1 MKPYNGMAPNGLR
14 VAVFLAEKGIEIP
27 TEITNPL
34 EGATRSEAFLKINPL
49 GEIPAL
55 QLESGQVITESIA
68 ICRYLEELHPDQPL
82 LGANILER
90 AQIEMWNRRMELRL
104 FRAIGDVG
112 LHEIEFFKDKVE
124 QMPDYA
130 ETQKRAFLKELR
142 WLNDSLSDGRPFIA
156 GETFSV
162 ADITGAAALM
172 VAKFV
177 KVDIPDEL
185 SHVKKWASEIMSR
198 PSFPKPST

>member
-1 MKPYNGMAPNGLR
+1 MKLYNGMAPNGLR
-14 VAVFLAEKGIEIP
+14 LTVFLAEKRIKIP

-34 EGATRSEAFLKINPL
+34 DGTTRTEAFLEINPL

-55 QLESGQVITESIA
+55 QLDSGEVITESLA

-82 LGANILER
+82 FGANILDR
-90 AQIEMWNRRMELRL
+90 ARIEMWNRRIELRL

-124 QMPDYA
+124 QIPDYA
-130 ETQKRAFLKELR
+130 ETQRRTFLKELS
-142 WLNDSLSDGRPFIA
+142 WLDNSLSDGRTFIA

-172 VAKFV
+172 VAQFV

-185 SHVKKWASEIMSR
+185 NHFKKWAGRIMSR
-198 PSFPKPST
+198 PSFPKQSA